1 MRFISLLASITLLF
15 SCGTPQYLTYD
26 VPKYVRTPHS
36 EVMSTYTTKEKVMLE
51 FGAPD
56 KEAKV
61 NKIDIIE
68 YKLGEISRGKTRGIS
83 NTVGQT
89 TQQIN
94 INNTQATQ
102 LDAQYSGVSMT
113 ENNPFYSNTNTTG
126 AIDGRTNGS
135 SVTSIS
141 NVVNNQY
148 IRSTT
153 IYSGSETYPKYAK
166 FWLINDKVVKWE
178 SVGIDKSVLK
188 PNPRYSNE
196 EARLIEEKNKQIKKD
211 WENGSKEG
219 EKKVGI
225 GVISVFM
232 SIMIAYGVLS

>member
-1 MRFISLLASITLLF
+1 MRFIGLLASITLLF

-56 KEAKV
+56 KEAQV

-68 YKLGEISRGKTRGIS
+68 YKLGEISRGKTRGVS

-113 ENNPFYSNTNTTG
+113 ENNPFYSTTNTTA

-135 SVTSIS
+135 SNTSIS

-148 IRSTT
+148 IQSTT

-188 PNPRYSNE
+188 PNPKYSLRVEKEIDTQNQQIFK
-196 EARLIEEKNKQIKKD
+196 ARSD
-211 WENGSKEG
+211 RRG
-219 EKKVGI
+219 
-225 GVISVFM
+225 GVISV
-232 SIMIAYGVLS
+232 IAIVGILTIASALVN

>member
-1 MRFISLLASITLLF
+1 MRFIGLLASVTLLF

-56 KEAKV
+56 KEAQV

-68 YKLGEISRGKTRGIS
+68 YKLGEITRGKTRGVS
-83 NTVGQT
+83 NTVGQA

-113 ENNPFYSNTNTTG
+113 ENNPFYSATNTTG
-126 AIDGRTNGS
+126 AINGS
-135 SVTSIS
+135 SNGSSNTSIS

-166 FWLINDKVVKWE
+166 FWLINDTVVKWE
-178 SVGIDKSVLK
+178 SVGIDKSIIRV
-188 PNPRYSNE
+188 NPKYNRKKALEMESHNQKVKE
-196 EARLIEEKNKQIKKD
+196 SKKTRFLI
-211 WENGSKEG
+211 GC
-219 EKKVGI
+219 VGVVGAF
-225 GVISVFM
+225 GVISVINNFV
-232 SIMIAYGVLS
+232 IRPK